1 MRAREFITENEGKI
15 HANHKKTSQGIVRVR
30 DPDSIDRLNHL
41 NRLAMAMACADGRST
56 KPIQGMDAYSWVQ
69 KYNTVHPYTDIE
81 NNMLTQAM
89 KTVPTKH
96 SKTVPYSKSQEPD
109 EINKT
114 SPVTG
119 FRGYE

>member
-15 HANHKKTSQGIVRVR
+15 HHNAKSSSRGVIRVR
-30 DPDSIDRLNHL
+30 DPDSVDRMNHL
-41 NRLAMAMACADGRST
+41 NRLAMAMACADGRS
-56 KPIQGMDAYSWVQ
+56 KKAIQGMDAYSWAQ
-69 KYNTVHPYTDIE
+69 KYNTVHPYTEEE
-81 NNMLTQAM
+81 NNMLHQAM

-109 EINKT
+109 EINVT

-119 FRGYE
+119 FKGYE